1 MALRQRAGGMIRA
14 QPVPS
19 PARRIAILC
28 PGFAADR
35 VRRQP
40 WHVAD
45 GLARGLAALGH
56 DVRLLTDALGPRPAA
71 PYRSRPWSCL
81 SGGSPAPELQIR
93 PRR

>member
-1 MALRQRAGGMIRA
+1 MIQA
-14 QPVPS
+14 QPVSS
-19 PARRIAILC
+19 PALRIAILC

-35 VRRQP
+35 IRRQP

-71 PYRSRPWSCL
+71 PYPVETLELL
-81 SGGSPAPELQIR
+81 SGGSPAPSYA
-93 PRR
+93 